1 MPEPDEEPAVPGDL
15 PGAAVGRGASRRR
28 ETGPEPE
35 PERRREAGLEEG
47 SVEKDTTDTT
57 ARRPSG
63 SAVVQGAHMTYQ
75 GPGVMPGLEPPNPP
89 GPASTA
95 GRAEAMPPTAG
106 GTPGGEDVPDGTV
119 PPEPPARPPVTGEI
133 VPGTP
138 TVPAAAPAVPT
149 VPAVPTAGA
158 ASAGS
163 AVLGGAVL
171 QPQLDAFLAAHED
184 ELIAF
189 RRDLHMHP
197 ELGYS
202 EHRTTRKIAE
212 RLRAAGLKPVIL
224 PKGTG
229 LFCDVGPTDG
239 GTVALRADIDAL
251 PLQDEKEGVPYR
263 STVPGVAHACGHD
276 AHTSI
281 VLGAGLFLAQQAE
294 AGLLPGRVRLLFQ
307 PAEETPGGALD
318 VMAAGGIAGVD
329 RAFALHCD
337 PRIEVGELGLR
348 TGPITA
354 ACDKVY
360 VKVTGPGGHTAR
372 PHLTADLVYALAKIV
387 TELPSALSRRVDPRS
402 SLSLVWGRVSAG
414 SVANAIP
421 DDGIAEG
428 TVRCLDDDAW
438 HRAPEMMKALLQSVA
453 AAYDVEAS
461 LEYVRG
467 VPPTV
472 NEATSVQ
479 MFRDAAAQVLDEE
492 GVVPTPQSL
501 GGEDFGW
508 YLESIPG
515 ALARLGVRT
524 PGSPGEYDLH
534 RGDFDVD
541 ESCIAVGVRVL
552 SATALTALWEGG
564 RPGDTEPIEGAA
576 LA

>member
-1 MPEPDEEPAVPGDL
+1 MPEPEQPDGTGNPADTEPASTDP
-15 PGAAVGRGASRRR
+15 ASRPENRTVSTNENITRR
-28 ETGPEPE
+28 AP
-35 PERRREAGLEEG
+35 L
-47 SVEKDTTDTT
+47 
-57 ARRPSG
+57 G
-63 SAVVQGAHMTYQ
+63 SAIAQGAHMTHP
-75 GPGVMPGLEPPNPP
+75 GPGVMPGLEPPAAPGHESPEGREDRGAVSGTAGVNGPVP
-89 GPASTA
+89 GGPAPHD
-95 GRAEAMPPTAG
+95 AEGAARRRDASAAATGASAATG
-106 GTPGGEDVPDGTV
+106 VPVVSG
-119 PPEPPARPPVTGEI
+119 
-133 VPGTP
+133 VPG
-138 TVPAAAPAVPT
+138 
-149 VPAVPTAGA
+149 
-158 ASAGS
+158 
-163 AVLGGAVL
+163 VLGGAAL
-171 QPQLDAFLAAHED
+171 QPQLDAFLAGHEA

-197 ELGYS
+197 ELGYA
-202 EHRTTRKIAE
+202 EHRTTRRLAE
-212 RLRAAGLKPVIL
+212 RLRAAGLEPVIL

-229 LFCDVGPTDG
+229 LFCDIGPADG
-239 GTVALRADIDAL
+239 TTVALRADIDAL
-251 PLQDEKEGVPYR
+251 PLQDEKEGVSYR

-276 AHTSI
+276 VHTTM

-337 PRIEVGELGLR
+337 PRIEVGQLGLR

-428 TVRCLDDDAW
+428 TVRCLDDEAW

-472 NEATSVQ
+472 NEAASVQ
-479 MFRDAAAQVLDEE
+479 MFRDAAAQVMDED

-524 PGSPGEYDLH
+524 PGAPGEYDLH

-541 ESCIAVGVRVL
+541 ERCIAVGTKVL
-552 SATALTALWEGG
+552 SATALTALWDGG
-564 RPGDTEPIEGAA
+564 RPGAAESIEGAA

>member
-1 MPEPDEEPAVPGDL
+1 MAEAEGSSASGTPSGRSGRSGL
-15 PGAAVGRGASRRR
+15 PGEQDEAEHEHGQTIDGPALGAADSTIERAPGGAV
-28 ETGPEPE
+28 TH
-35 PERRREAGLEEG
+35 
-47 SVEKDTTDTT
+47 
-57 ARRPSG
+57 
-63 SAVVQGAHMTYQ
+63 QGAQQMTQ
-75 GPGVMPGLEPPNPP
+75 PRPGVMPGLERATAAGAPRSPR
-89 GPASTA
+89 GA
-95 GRAEAMPPTAG
+95 GRDGAG
-106 GTPGGEDVPDGTV
+106 RQG
-119 PPEPPARPPVTGEI
+119 
-133 VPGTP
+133 
-138 TVPAAAPAVPT
+138 
-149 VPAVPTAGA
+149 
-158 ASAGS
+158 ASAH
-163 AVLGGAVL
+163 GAEWGDEAL
-171 QPQLDAFLAAHED
+171 QIQLDAFLGERR
-184 ELIAF
+184 EQLIAF

-197 ELGYS
+197 ELGFA
-202 EHRTTRKIAE
+202 EHRTTKRISE
-212 RLRAAGLKPVIL
+212 WLGEAGLRPQVL

-229 LFCDVGPTDG
+229 LICDIGPGDG
-239 GTVALRADIDAL
+239 PTVALRADIDAL
-251 PLQDEKEGVPYR
+251 PLADEKDVPYR

-276 AHTSI
+276 VHTTM
-281 VLGAGLFLAQQAE
+281 VLGAGLFLAQQAS

-329 RAFALHCD
+329 RVFALHCD

-348 TGPITA
+348 VGPITA
-354 ACDKVY
+354 ACDKVF

-387 TELPSALSRRVDPRS
+387 TELPAALSRRVDPRS
-402 SLSLVWGRVSAG
+402 SLSLVWGRVAAG

-428 TVRCLDDDAW
+428 TVRCLDDEAW

-479 MFRDAAAQVLDEE
+479 MFRDAASQVLGEE
-492 GVVPTPQSL
+492 AAVPTPQSL

-524 PGSPGEYDLH
+524 PGSTGEYDLH

-541 ESCIAVGVRVL
+541 EGCIDVGIRVMA
-552 SATALTALWEGG
+552 ATALTALWDG
-564 RPGDTEPIEGAA
+564 RRPTVDEQVEGAA